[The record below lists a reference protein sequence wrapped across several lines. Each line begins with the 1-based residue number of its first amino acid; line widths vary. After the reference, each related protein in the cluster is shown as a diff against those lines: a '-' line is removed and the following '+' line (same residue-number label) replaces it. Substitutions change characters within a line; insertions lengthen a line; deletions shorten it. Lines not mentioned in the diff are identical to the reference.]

1 MPLQTF
7 RYAACGGGNTLLGL
21 VIFFISYHYIFTN
34 DIVTIGFMVFKAHKA
49 ALFLSSICT
58 FFVGFLLNKFVVFT
72 ESSMKGRIQIFR
84 YFLSFFG
91 NLCIAAFLQTLMVE
105 MLHFN
110 AYWSQIV
117 ITTIIVALSYF
128 TQKHFTFKK
137 QGYCLIRVYYLMMVV
152 Q

>member
-21 VIFFISYHYIFTN
+21 VIFFVSYHYIFTN
-34 DIVTIGFMVFKAHKA
+34 DIVTIGFLVFKAHKA

-105 MLHFN
+105 MLRLD
-110 AYWSQIV
+110 AYWSQIM
-117 ITTIIVALSYF
+117 ITIIIVALSYF

-137 QGYCLIRVYYLMMVV
+137 
-152 Q
+152 

>member
-21 VIFFISYHYIFTN
+21 VIFFVSYHYIFTN
-34 DIVTIGFMVFKAHKA
+34 DVVTIGFLVFKSHKA

-105 MLHFN
+105 MLRLD
-110 AYWSQIV
+110 AYWSQIL
-117 ITTIIVALSYF
+117 ITIFIVALSYF

-137 QGYCLIRVYYLMMVV
+137 
-152 Q
+152 